1 MTDPGFDPAD
11 IQPFKFGYGTGH
23 YTQEFNRMMLR
34 IMVMVDD
41 NDDGGDVGDENEYQ
55 VVWAETSQV
64 GCGWAYYRFTT
75 PPSSLWL

>member
-34 IMVMVDD
+34 IMVMVLMIMMM
-41 NDDGGDVGDENEYQ
+41 
-55 VVWAETSQV
+55 VVMLV
-64 GCGWAYYRFTT
+64 MIINIRLFGRK
-75 PPSSLWL
+75 PLK